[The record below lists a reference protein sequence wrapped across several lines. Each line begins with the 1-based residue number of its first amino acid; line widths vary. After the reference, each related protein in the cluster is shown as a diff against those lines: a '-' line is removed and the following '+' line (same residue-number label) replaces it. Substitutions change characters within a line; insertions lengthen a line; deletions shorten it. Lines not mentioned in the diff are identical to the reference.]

1 MEKPLVFIGYEI
13 KTVSNLLKRK
23 LHNPPLFPEGSITEM
38 HGMIIEYLYQNQETK
53 DLFQKDIEAKF
64 SIRRS
69 TATGILQL
77 MEKNK
82 IIIRESVPYDA
93 RLKKIVLTK
102 EAIAKYQLVK
112 EKIYQLEE
120 QIQQGLTD
128 EEIQVFYKI
137 MNQIKK
143 NLKEKKGDI
152 L

>member
-1 MEKPLVFIGYEI
+1 
-13 KTVSNLLKRK
+13 
-23 LHNPPLFPEGSITEM
+23 
-38 HGMIIEYLYQNQETK
+38 MIIEYLYQNQETK